1 MIALAFWL
9 LGLATIAFG
18 YRAIA
23 GPTLPDRMIGVNGM
37 IIAGMAVVVVHAV
50 HTANGAFLPVLV
62 VAGLVS
68 FVGTGMIARFLEGH
82 GR

>member
-1 MIALAFWL
+1 MINVALWL
-9 LGLATIAFG
+9 LGVAVIGFG
-18 YRAIA
+18 YRALA
-23 GPTLPDRMIGVNGM
+23 GPTLPDRMTGVNGM
-37 IIAGMAVVVVHAV
+37 IIAGMAGVVVHAV